1 MNGMELKLERFIEDE
16 EKRIKLGPVKRDSK
30 AVINSFDEE
39 TGKVNIIDSL
49 GNEFDMDIGEINNKI
64 RDDTI
69 DASQL
74 TKEDFSMLEPWI
86 YRTEKEIH
94 NL

>member
-1 MNGMELKLERFIEDE
+1 MELKLERFIEDE

-69 DASQL
+69 DAS
-74 TKEDFSMLEPWI
+74 
-86 YRTEKEIH
+86 
-94 NL
+94 

>member
-1 MNGMELKLERFIEDE
+1 MTNKGYDFRPLYVPQVSMNGMELKLERFIEDE

-49 GNEFDMDIGEINNKI
+49 GNEFDMDMAEINNKI
-64 RDDTI
+64 RDNTI
-69 DASQL
+69 DAS
-74 TKEDFSMLEPWI
+74 
-86 YRTEKEIH
+86 
-94 NL
+94 

>member
-1 MNGMELKLERFIEDE
+1 MTNKGYDFRPLYVPQVSMNGMELKLERFIEDE

-69 DASQL
+69 DAS
-74 TKEDFSMLEPWI
+74 
-86 YRTEKEIH
+86 
-94 NL
+94 

>member
-1 MNGMELKLERFIEDE
+1 MTNKGYDFRPLYVPQVSMNGMELKLERFIEDE
-16 EKRIKLGPVKRDSK
+16 EKRIKLGPVKRDSM

-69 DASQL
+69 DAS
-74 TKEDFSMLEPWI
+74 
-86 YRTEKEIH
+86 
-94 NL
+94 